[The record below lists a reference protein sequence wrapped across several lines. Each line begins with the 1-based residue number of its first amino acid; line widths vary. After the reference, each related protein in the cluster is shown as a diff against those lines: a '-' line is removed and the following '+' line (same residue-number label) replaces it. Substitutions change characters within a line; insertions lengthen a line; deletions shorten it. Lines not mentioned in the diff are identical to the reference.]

1 MRGFTI
7 LEQINISSTLG
18 NLERSRSNVGWCG
31 EVEKRRDSMG
41 SKTKLT
47 PEKYIECYQKIG
59 SKAGVARV
67 LGMDERNLR
76 RFVKRNQDKIN
87 ALMGAGE
94 YESSALSILQQA
106 MPSEE
111 ENPEAEHE
119 EKINPREYLVP
130 SEAKVDHSTNKTRL
144 KIGIVADT
152 HLCSKQQ
159 QLTYLKDFYYR
170 AYDAGVRD
178 IYHAGDMI
186 AGVDVYPGQSND
198 LIRFTEDEQVDYAVE
213 YYPRIDGIT
222 THVISGNHDLIFVKR
237 KGGDPLRL
245 IGLHRPDI
253 NYLGQFSAW
262 VKLADGCTIYLL
274 HPDGGSAYASSYKLQ
289 KLIESFSGGNKPN
302 IAIMGHY
309 HRRCY
314 ISERNVHGFLGACFE
329 AQTDFL
335 RRKAVQPVVG
345 GTVLDIELTDDGAIQ
360 DIGINFR
367 QYLVPKEK
375 DY

>member
-1 MRGFTI
+1 MPGGVANV
-7 LEQINISSTLG
+7 E
-18 NLERSRSNVGWCG
+18 NL
-31 EVEKRRDSMG
+31 RRDIMG
-41 SKTKLT
+41 RKSKLT
-47 PEKYIECYQKIG
+47 PAKYAEQYRLIG
-59 SKAGVARV
+59 SKAGIARA
-67 LGMDERNLR
+67 LGIDERNLR
-76 RFVKRNQDKIN
+76 RWVNRNQKEID
-87 ALMGAGE
+87 ALMEAGNN
-94 YESSALSILQQA
+94 ESPVFSMLRQA
-106 MPSEE
+106 MLSEE
-111 ENPEAEHE
+111 EQTEVTQE
-119 EKINPREYLVP
+119 EKINPRDYLVP
-130 SEAKVDHSTNKTRL
+130 SESKVDHSTDKTRL
-144 KIGIVADT
+144 KIGIIADT

-159 QLTYLKDFYYR
+159 QLTYLNDFYCR

-213 YYPRIDGIT
+213 YYPRIEGLT
-222 THVISGNHDLIFVKR
+222 THVISGNHDLVFVKR

-245 IGLHRPDI
+245 ISLHRPDI

-262 VKLADGCTIYLL
+262 VKLANDCSMYLL

-289 KLIESFSGGNKPN
+289 KLIESFSGGQKPHL
-302 IAIMGHY
+302 AIMGHY

-314 ISERNVHGFLGACFE
+314 VSERNVHGFLGACFE

-335 RRKAVQPVVG
+335 RRKAVQPVIG
-345 GTVLDIELTDDGAIQ
+345 GTILDIEFTDNGAIQ
-360 DIGINFR
+360 DIGVKFK